1 MKGIGCGDERPHTD
15 VRAGRRT
22 TDGLL
27 PRLVADGRTTDGLLP
42 RLAADGRA
50 DRRTTDV
57 AATTH
62 RRWRCGPVEP
72 PRTVRCH
79 GIELL
84 LAGFS
89 VVRIAR
95 ADRILAPNLLGSPA
109 LPIYFT
115 LLASS
120 KSADHYR

>member
-1 MKGIGCGDERPHTD
+1 MSARTRMCGLVDAPWTVCCHD
-15 VRAGRRT
+15 
-22 TDGLL
+22 LL
-27 PRLVADGRTTDGLLP
+27 PMDAPWTVCCHDLLP
-42 RLAADGRA
+42 MDAPWTVCCRDLLPMAM
-50 DRRTTDV
+50 
-57 AATTH
+57 
-62 RRWRCGPVEP
+62 CGPVEP